1 MIHVSHVSKYFDA
14 GIKAVDDVSFEVATG
29 ETMILLGTSGCG
41 KTTTLRML
49 NRLIVPGAGVIAIDG
64 QPIDTQPVTQLRRNI
79 GYVLQDNG
87 LFPHY
92 TVAENIAIVPRLLG
106 WDTPRI
112 RARTNTL
119 LEKLHLEP
127 DKYLQSYPS
136 QLSGGQQQRV
146 GLARALAADPPILL
160 MDEPFGALD
169 PVTRGH
175 VRRDFMALDE
185 LVQKTIVMVTHD
197 IPEAFELADRICL
210 MHQGKIQQTGAPAD
224 LLFRPAN
231 TFVQTFFDEQR
242 LQLEFNVLK
251 ISDIWHL
258 LPGEEP
264 TTPEQP
270 PANAAITYWQA
281 MEQISQ
287 VPAGRIYVQHQQ
299 TIKPLD
305 GQLLITAFRAYKN
318 Q

>member
-1 MIHVSHVSKYFDA
+1 MIHVSHVSKSFDA

-49 NRLIVPGAGVIAIDG
+49 NRLIAPGAGTISIDG
-64 QPIDTQPVTQLRRNI
+64 HPIDAQPVTQLRRSI

-92 TVAENIAIVPRLLG
+92 TVEENIAIVPRLLR
-106 WDTPRI
+106 WEPSRI
-112 RARTNTL
+112 RSRTNTL
-119 LEKLHLEP
+119 LEKLHLDP
-127 DKYLQSYPS
+127 GQYLQAYPP

-210 MHQGKIQQTGAPAD
+210 MHQGRIQQTGAPAD

-231 TFVQTFFDEQR
+231 AFVRSFFDEQR

-258 LPGEEP
+258 LPDQAHP
-264 TTPEQP
+264 VSTQP
-270 PANAAITYWQA
+270 PADAAITYWQA

-287 VPAGRIYVQHQQ
+287 APDGRIYVQHQQ
-299 TIKPLD
+299 AVRSLD
-305 GQLLITAFRAYKN
+305 SQQLLTAFRAFKK